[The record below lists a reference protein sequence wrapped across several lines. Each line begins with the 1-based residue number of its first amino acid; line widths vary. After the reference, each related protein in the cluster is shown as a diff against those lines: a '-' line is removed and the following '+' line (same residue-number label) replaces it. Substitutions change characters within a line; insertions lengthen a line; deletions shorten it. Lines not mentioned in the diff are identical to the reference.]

1 VARAE
6 AGTGACGMMPLVR
19 HFALLWRLLSLE
31 FAIVYCGADWIT
43 AHHSVRLQLYAS
55 FELDIPL
62 VPFMVVPYM
71 TMYAIFFCAPFVL
84 KSRAT
89 LDRLAMAAA
98 KVIAIAGI
106 AFVAL
111 PARLGFPPA
120 DAGHSV
126 WAPWLQLAHT
136 IALKY
141 NLVPS
146 LHVAL
151 FTLCAGVDFTRV
163 SRGARLGLVLWLATV
178 AASTVLTHQ
187 HQLLDVI
194 AGLALGIWGARTAFA
209 PQPEDSQTQSVG
221 IMDSGR
227 SQCAP

>member
-1 VARAE
+1 
-6 AGTGACGMMPLVR
+6 MMPLVR
-19 HFALLWRLLSLE
+19 RFALLWGLLSLE
-31 FAIVYCGADWIT
+31 FAVIYCGADWIT
-43 AHHSVRLQLYAS
+43 AHHSMRLQLYGS
-55 FELDIPL
+55 FELAIPL

-84 KSRAT
+84 KSRAA

-98 KVIAIAGI
+98 KVIAIAGV

-120 DAGHSV
+120 DTGHSV
-126 WAPWLQLAHT
+126 WSPWLLLART
-136 IALKY
+136 VALEY

-151 FTLCAGVDFTRV
+151 FTLCASVYFTRV

-187 HQLLDVI
+187 HHLLDVI
-194 AGLALGIWGARTAFA
+194 AGLALGIWGARTALA
-209 PQPEDSQTQSVG
+209 PHPEGSQQQSAG
-221 IMDSGR
+221 IIDSGG
-227 SQCAP
+227 SQCSL

>member
-1 VARAE
+1 
-6 AGTGACGMMPLVR
+6 MMPLVR
-19 HFALLWRLLSLE
+19 HFALLWGLLGLE
-31 FAIVYCGADWIT
+31 FALVYCGADWIT
-43 AHHSVRLQLYAS
+43 AHHSIRLQLYGN
-55 FELDIPL
+55 FELAIPL

-71 TMYAIFFCAPFVL
+71 TMYAIFFCAPLVL
-84 KSRAT
+84 KSRAD

-120 DAGHSV
+120 DAAHSV
-126 WAPWLQLAHT
+126 WSPWLLLARRVG
-136 IALKY
+136 LEY

-151 FTLCAGVDFTRV
+151 FTLCASVYFTRV
-163 SRGARLGLVLWLATV
+163 SSGARLGLVLWLATV

-187 HQLLDVI
+187 HHLLDVI
-194 AGLALGIWGARTAFA
+194 AGLALGIWGARTALA
-209 PQPEDSQTQSVG
+209 PQPEGPQPQSAG
-221 IMDSGR
+221 IIDSGG
-227 SQCAP
+227 SQCSP

>member
-1 VARAE
+1 
-6 AGTGACGMMPLVR
+6 MMRLLR
-19 HFALLWRLLSLE
+19 HFALLWGLLSLE
-31 FAIVYCGADWIT
+31 FAIIYCGADWIT
-43 AHHSVRLQLYAS
+43 AHHSMRLQLYGS
-55 FELDIPL
+55 FELGIPL

-84 KSRAT
+84 KSRAA
-89 LDRLAMAAA
+89 LDRLAVAAA

-111 PARLGFPPA
+111 PARLGFPSA
-120 DAGHSV
+120 DAGPSV

-136 IALKY
+136 VALRY

-151 FTLCAGVDFTRV
+151 FTLCAGVYFMRV
-163 SRGARLGLVLWLATV
+163 SRRARLGLVLWLVTV

-187 HQLLDVI
+187 HQVLDVI
-194 AGLALGIWGARTAFA
+194 AGLALGIWGARAAFA
-209 PQPEDSQTQSVG
+209 PKPEGPQTQSAG
-221 IMDSGR
+221 IIDSGG
-227 SQCAP
+227 SQCSL